1 MSKKYAMILLSIRI
15 LISIIL
21 NSIRI
26 LMGMSREEEQDMTR
40 KRLSRQE
47 SRLQTRERLLE
58 AAASV
63 FSRRGFY
70 VASVDEVAEEAGFS
84 KGAVY
89 SNFASKEELFMA
101 LLDRHLEAE
110 LQSVASQFIQRG
122 SPGKAETAVQ
132 RRSFAT
138 YLEEKRTWNVLTFEF
153 LVYAMRH
160 PAVQERL
167 AARYRIARS
176 ELTTLLQGMYQ
187 AEGDL
192 PALPIEYIPWALL
205 ALGTGLALQ
214 AYLEPGALPADLYAT
229 IVKRLVDP
237 TRASENTSTSSA
249 RGK

>member
-1 MSKKYAMILLSIRI
+1 VSKKYAMIPLSIRI

-58 AAASV
+58 AAAEV
-63 FSRRGFY
+63 FSRRGFHD
-70 VASVDEVAEEAGFS
+70 ASVEEVAEEAGFS

-110 LQSVASQFIQRG
+110 LQSVASQFIQRE

-132 RRSFAT
+132 RRSFAA

-160 PAVQERL
+160 PAVQEQL

-176 ELTTLLQGMYQ
+176 ELTTLLQRMYQ

-229 IVKRLVDP
+229 IVKRLVD
-237 TRASENTSTSSA
+237 RC
-249 RGK
+249 

>member
-1 MSKKYAMILLSIRI
+1 MS
-15 LISIIL
+15 
-21 NSIRI
+21 
-26 LMGMSREEEQDMTR
+26 MSRGEKQDMTR

-47 SRLQTRERLLE
+47 SRLQTRERLLD

-63 FSRRGFY
+63 FSRRGFH

-122 SPGKAETAVQ
+122 SPGKAEAAVQ
-132 RRSFAT
+132 RQSFAA

-160 PAVQERL
+160 PAVQQQL
-167 AARYRIARS
+167 AARYRAARS
-176 ELTTLLQGMYQ
+176 ELTNLLQGMYQ
-187 AEGDL
+187 ARGVH
-192 PALPIEYIPWALL
+192 PAFPVEYMPWALL

-214 AYLEPGALPADLYAT
+214 AYLEPGALPADLYT
-229 IVKRLVDP
+229 TLVERLIDP
-237 TRASENTSTSSA
+237 PRASENTSTSSA
-249 RGK
+249 CSE